1 MHFATSA
8 ALLLRY
14 CGVPARYVT
23 GYTVSAA
30 EGEWTPVTEDDAH
43 AWVEYYDGAQ
53 WLVLDPT
60 PADLSADTPET
71 SPEPDTAEPEPT
83 PDVQPD
89 IPQQPETPSTAV
101 STSNTGGHDAPQTT
115 TAPGSA
121 AGKSGVWRTVLFWVL
136 GILAAAAMWFG
147 YRILRLAGRSTQL
160 SRGNLNR
167 QAVMHFR
174 HLRFLSKLAGCEVPP
189 ELEALALKAKFS
201 QHRLTPQELA
211 PLKAHCDALT
221 HELTQEKRP
230 WKRFLYRM
238 VYVIY

>member
-1 MHFATSA
+1 M
-8 ALLLRY
+8 
-14 CGVPARYVT
+14 
-23 GYTVSAA
+23 
-30 EGEWTPVTEDDAH
+30 
-43 AWVEYYDGAQ
+43 
-53 WLVLDPT
+53 
-60 PADLSADTPET
+60 
-71 SPEPDTAEPEPT
+71 
-83 PDVQPD
+83 
-89 IPQQPETPSTAV
+89 
-101 STSNTGGHDAPQTT
+101 
-115 TAPGSA
+115 
-121 AGKSGVWRTVLFWVL
+121 L
-136 GILAAAAMWFG
+136 GILAAIALWFG
-147 YRILRLAGRSTQL
+147 YRIVRLTGRSTQL

>member
-1 MHFATSA
+1 M
-8 ALLLRY
+8 
-14 CGVPARYVT
+14 
-23 GYTVSAA
+23 
-30 EGEWTPVTEDDAH
+30 
-43 AWVEYYDGAQ
+43 
-53 WLVLDPT
+53 LDPT

-71 SPEPDTAEPEPT
+71 SPEPDTAEPEPQK
-83 PDVQPD
+83 PDESAVQPK
-89 IPQQPETPSTAV
+89 PEKPDTPVSEPSTGD
-101 STSNTGGHDAPQTT
+101 SDMPQGTMPSNHATEDTNAWQ
-115 TAPGSA
+115 
-121 AGKSGVWRTVLFWVL
+121 TVLFWVL

-160 SRGNLNR
+160 TRGNLNR

-201 QHRLTPQELA
+201 QHRLTPQELV

-221 HELTQEKRP
+221 HELMQEKRP